1 MVGPMISC
9 LMVTQEGRLPSLER
23 SIADF
28 ARQTE
33 RDRELV
39 VVHDGGAAFHD
50 RVRAV
55 AQASAG
61 ASIRVVRVRA
71 SPRPSLGAL
80 RNVAVDC
87 ARGEYVC
94 QWDDDDRHHPR
105 RLEVQMEVLRA
116 ERSDGSV
123 LADQL
128 HLFAEAREMYWD
140 DWDTQPYPLDFVP
153 GTLLARRE
161 AIARYPDQ
169 ARGEDTTLALSMV
182 GAGRRFARIREQG
195 YLYVYVF
202 DGRNSFDHAHHAAI
216 SLYRRFDGARLAR
229 LEPALRR
236 HVAEYAPPLGRFTMP
251 HEGGKLE
258 FG

>member
-1 MVGPMISC
+1 MISC
-9 LMVTQEGRLPSLER
+9 LTVTQEGRLPSLER
-23 SIADF
+23 SMADF

-50 RVRAV
+50 GAQAIARANEGAAIRIVRAP
-55 AQASAG
+55 AA
-61 ASIRVVRVRA
+61 
-71 SPRPSLGAL
+71 PRSSLGAL
-80 RNVAVDC
+80 RNLAVDC

-105 RLEVQMEVLRA
+105 RLEVQMATLRA
-116 ERSDGSV
+116 EHSEAAV

-128 HLFAEAREMYWD
+128 HLFAAAREMYWD
-140 DWDTQPYPLDFVP
+140 DWSTQRLPLDFVA

-161 AIARYPDQ
+161 AVPRYPDA
-169 ARGEDTTLALSMV
+169 ARGEDTALALAML
-182 GAGRRFARIREQG
+182 GTGHRIARIREQG

-216 SLYRRFDGARLAR
+216 SLYHRFRGARLLQ

-236 HVAEYAPPLGRFTMP
+236 HVAGYAPPLGPFTMP
-251 HEGGKLE
+251 HEGGRLE
-258 FG
+258 FR

>member
-1 MVGPMISC
+1 MPMISC
-9 LMVTQEGRLPSLER
+9 LTVTQEGRLPSLER

-28 ARQTE
+28 VRQTE

-50 RVRAV
+50 GVQAIARAN
-55 AQASAG
+55 AG
-61 ASIRVVRVRA
+61 AAIRLVRVA
-71 SPRPSLGAL
+71 TSPRSSLGAL
-80 RNVAVDC
+80 RNMAVDC
-87 ARGEYVC
+87 ARGAYVC

-105 RLEVQMEVLRA
+105 RLQVQMEALRA
-116 ERSDGSV
+116 EHGDAAV

-128 HLFAEAREMYWD
+128 HLFADVREMYWD
-140 DWDTQPYPLDFVP
+140 DWDNQPYPLNFVA

-169 ARGEDTTLALSMV
+169 GRGEDTALALAMLE
-182 GAGRRFARIREQG
+182 AGRRFARTREQG
-195 YLYVYVF
+195 FLYVYVF

-216 SLYRRFDGARLAR
+216 SLYHRFRGARLLR
-229 LEPALRR
+229 LEPALRQ
-236 HVAEYAPPLGRFTMP
+236 HVSEYTPPLGPFTMP
-251 HEGGKLE
+251 CEGGDLR

>member
-1 MVGPMISC
+1 MISC
-9 LMVTQEGRLPSLER
+9 LTVTQEGRLPSLER

-28 ARQTE
+28 MRQTE
-33 RDRELV
+33 RDRELI

-50 RVRAV
+50 GVRAIAKARSGAAIHV
-55 AQASAG
+55 A
-61 ASIRVVRVRA
+61 RVPA

-80 RNVAVDC
+80 RNTAVDC
-87 ARGEYVC
+87 ARGEYLC

-105 RLEVQMEVLRA
+105 RLEAQLQALLA
-116 ERSDGSV
+116 EASDGSV

-128 HLFAEAREMYWD
+128 HLFAEVREMYWD
-140 DWDTQPYPLDFVP
+140 DWDGQPHPLNFVP

-161 AIARYPDQ
+161 AIGRYPDR
-169 ARGEDTTLALSMV
+169 ARGEDTALALAMLES
-182 GAGRRFARIREQG
+182 GRRLARIREQG

-216 SLYRRFDGARLAR
+216 SLYHRFRGTRLLR
-229 LEPALRR
+229 LEPALRQ
-236 HVAEYAPPLGRFTMP
+236 HVTEYAPPLGPFTMP
-251 HEGGKLE
+251 YEGGELR